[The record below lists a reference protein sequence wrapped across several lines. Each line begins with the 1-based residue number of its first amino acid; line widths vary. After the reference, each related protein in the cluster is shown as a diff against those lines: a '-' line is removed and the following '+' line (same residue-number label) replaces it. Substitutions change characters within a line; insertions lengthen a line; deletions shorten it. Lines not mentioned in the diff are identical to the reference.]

1 MVFWIHTEV
10 TEFSILLI
18 FMYKLYKNS
27 NIANLFATSSVHL
40 VHHINQLHSMKY
52 SSICFRTGQKR
63 CYLILLC
70 MIIFTNQTCKSGE
83 VDITALYVQQSPISW
98 PQAVY
103 GYMLAADCACM
114 GLSVSLL
121 SPLLSKWVLITFTFV
136 DNLIISLQYAS
147 TVQFQFLKYTGGY
160 KGGDGTNEGHPPSR
174 SNVFIFMKFSANIL
188 PNNRL
193 LPEKSCTSLRNVLWI
208 ILPFKR
214 QIEFKQL
221 QI

>member
-1 MVFWIHTEV
+1 MVFWNHTEV
-10 TEFSILLI
+10 TEFYLTYFI
-18 FMYKLYKNS
+18 YKLYKNS

-160 KGGDGTNEGHPPSR
+160 KGGDGTNEGHPPPGPMSL
-174 SNVFIFMKFSANIL
+174 FSWSFRQTFYQIIGCS
-188 PNNRL
+188 P
-193 LPEKSCTSLRNVLWI
+193 RNPV
-208 ILPFKR
+208 
-214 QIEFKQL
+214 QASEMCYE
-221 QI
+221 

>member
-1 MVFWIHTEV
+1 MVLWSDWVFYLTYFHIQAIQKFQYCQLHVLQEN
-10 TEFSILLI
+10 SI
-18 FMYKLYKNS
+18 
-27 NIANLFATSSVHL
+27 AASSVHL
-40 VHHINQLHSMKY
+40 VHHINRLHSMKY

-121 SPLLSKWVLITFTFV
+121 SPLLSKWVLITSKFV
-136 DNLIISLQYAS
+136 HNLLNNQQYAS
-147 TVQFQFLKYTGGY
+147 KSSVPVFQI
-160 KGGDGTNEGHPPSR
+160 H
-174 SNVFIFMKFSANIL
+174 
-188 PNNRL
+188 
-193 LPEKSCTSLRNVLWI
+193 
-208 ILPFKR
+208 
-214 QIEFKQL
+214 
-221 QI
+221 